1 MSLPGLTR
9 QSRHSGTARISAFT
23 RVFDALCAGPGIQMH
38 ALSSFWIPGS
48 LAPGMTG
55 KQFTLSNSPP
65 SSKASA
71 FALTRYGGLKTRRS
85 SLASGG
91 GYGGQAN
98 APPPCFFTRRVRRR
112 LSGRSASPGKEP
124 RARGTPGVQKD
135 PRASTPRDIEACRS
149 PCASPC
155 ALVRAIGK
163 ACRKSAKPKAS
174 RARCLIGLLRSPPR
188 WSLLLVSLGSF
199 HRGKAPSGTRRRPL

>member
-48 LAPGMTG
+48 LAPRNDRKTIHIV
-55 KQFTLSNSPP
+55 KQPAFVEGFRLRADALRRTKNPP
-65 SSKASA
+65 K
-71 FALTRYGGLKTRRS
+71 
-85 SLASGG
+85 LASER
-91 GYGGQAN
+91 
-98 APPPCFFTRRVRRR
+98 RRVRRA
-112 LSGRSASPGKEP
+112 SQRSAALFLCGAGYAVVFGEDPHRPEEEP
-124 RARGTPGVQKD
+124 RARGTPGAQKD

-149 PCASPC
+149 PCASPF
-155 ALVRAIGK
+155 ALVRAVGK

-174 RARCLIGLLRSPPR
+174 RARCLIGLLRTLPGGRRLAPLGDSTVVRPR
-188 WSLLLVSLGSF
+188 HSAALL
-199 HRGKAPSGTRRRPL
+199 

>member
-48 LAPGMTG
+48 LASLAPRNDRKTIHIF
-55 KQFTLSNSPP
+55 KQP
-65 SSKASA
+65 A
-71 FALTRYGGLKTRRS
+71 FAEGFRLRADALRRTKTRRS

-98 APPPCFFTRRVRRR
+98 APPPCFFAAPGTPSSLGKIRIARKKNRGRAGRQGSKRTRGPRR
-112 LSGRSASPGKEP
+112 LATSRLVEVLVPRLSLWFERSAKRAASPPNP
-124 RARGTPGVQKD
+124 RRPARGV
-135 PRASTPRDIEACRS
+135 
-149 PCASPC
+149 
-155 ALVRAIGK
+155 
-163 ACRKSAKPKAS
+163 
-174 RARCLIGLLRSPPR
+174 
-188 WSLLLVSLGSF
+188 
-199 HRGKAPSGTRRRPL
+199 